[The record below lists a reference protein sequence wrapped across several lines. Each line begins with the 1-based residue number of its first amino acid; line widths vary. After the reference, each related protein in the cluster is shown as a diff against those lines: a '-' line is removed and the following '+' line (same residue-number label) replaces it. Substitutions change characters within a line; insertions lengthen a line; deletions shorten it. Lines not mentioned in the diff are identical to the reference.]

1 MRKHLVQTLLTLF
14 ALVFT
19 GCSDQ
24 PVNWTP
30 TFDSAHSI
38 PYGTSI
44 LRKEM
49 PELFPDS
56 KIKDIKETIESF
68 DWYSYPHDHYIY
80 IDAVDRNS
88 EEGWQE
94 ILYHVHNGGSAFISS
109 GENIPELEKTLGVQI
124 VKFPKL
130 KENLPIEV
138 KNKKYNLTKGF
149 EGAYFNSFDE
159 DYSEVLGHTTID
171 GKKHPNFIKFY
182 YGEGYLLLHT
192 EPYVFTNYYMLKTD
206 VSNYVVDAFSYLD
219 SQDILWDNH
228 RLHYRSSS
236 EKDDGGFFSALAF
249 ILKNK
254 GLKEAFYLLLVLGI
268 LYLLF
273 NSRRRQA
280 AIPILFPYSN
290 YSLNFAKTLSNLYR
304 HNADHTAMVRYKTNY
319 FLEQIRVNY
328 NITSKD
334 TEKDFEEILSIKSGV
349 DLKTCRQ
356 LVVTLFLFKSRTYFD
371 KEDFIK
377 LQAQI
382 ETFTNKAKNYGRK

>member
-1 MRKHLVQTLLTLF
+1 MRKHLVQILLILF

-19 GCSDQ
+19 GCSNQ

-44 LRKEM
+44 LRKEI
-49 PELFPDS
+49 PDLFPDS
-56 KIKDIKETIESF
+56 KIRDIKEEMEGF
-68 DWYSYPHDHYIY
+68 DWYSYPQDHYIY
-80 IDAVDRNS
+80 INDIDRYS

-94 ILYHVHNGGSAFISS
+94 ILYHVFEGGSAFISS
-109 GENIPELEKTLGVQI
+109 GENIPELTKKLGIQI

-149 EGAYFNSFDE
+149 EGAYFSNFDE
-159 DYSEVLGHTTID
+159 NYAEVLGYTMMD
-171 GKKHPNFIKFY
+171 GKSHPNFIKFY

-192 EPYVFTNYYMLKTD
+192 EPYVFTNYYMLKND
-206 VSNYVVDAFSYLD
+206 ISNYVVDAFSYLD

-228 RLHYRSSS
+228 RMNQRSPA

-249 ILKNK
+249 ILKNQ
-254 GLKEAFYLLLVLGI
+254 GLKEAFYLLLVIGI

-280 AIPILFPYSN
+280 AIPILLPYSN

-349 DLKTCRQ
+349 DLETCRQ
-356 LVVTLFLFKSRTYFD
+356 LVLTLFLFKSRTYFD
-371 KEDFIK
+371 KEDFIR

-382 ETFTNKAKNYGRK
+382 ETFTKKAKNYGRK